1 VQQTRKNPLTTLT
14 MVGSRLDLCRAK
26 LPHGGAPKPVTA
38 AAKRTRSLFSS
49 VKGHFQTRGRNSAA
63 TVRGTEWLQTDT
75 CAGTMT
81 KVLRGSVTVRD
92 FTLRKNKVV
101 KAGHSYF
108 AHAPV
113 VKKRR

>member
-1 VQQTRKNPLTTLT
+1 
-14 MVGSRLDLCRAK
+14 
-26 LPHGGAPKPVTA
+26 
-38 AAKRTRSLFSS
+38 
-49 VKGHFQTRGRNSAA
+49 
-63 TVRGTEWLQTDT
+63 
-75 CAGTMT
+75 MT